1 MQIEKYLKEHQ
12 PICYRVFS
20 RSLEEGRLSHAYLL
34 SGEKGVPL
42 KEIALYLAKSI
53 VCDHPSPLADDT
65 CVTCHR
71 IDDGNYT
78 DLIVLDGEE
87 ESIKKGDITDLTA
100 SFSKTSME
108 GKGIMIYIINL
119 AENMISNATNA
130 LLKFLEEPTPG
141 TYAILTTRNSS
152 KILPTIISRCE
163 VIRLDAM
170 PHKEILK
177 GAKELGIDEKKAELL
192 SFFYGVPELIKEKIE
207 DEESPDIEGLIKEVC
222 LALSSDS
229 KKAIFLFQSQIIPA
243 WNTKIKAGILIDLLI
258 VIYKE
263 LVALSYGF
271 DPQLPHYVDIIKP
284 LLTDKKSLSYKLDFL
299 LNAKSELE
307 TNINVSLLL
316 DHIIINLTKEDRQ

>member
-12 PICYRVFS
+12 EICYRVFS

-87 ESIKKGDITDLTA
+87 ESIKKGDITELTA

-108 GKGIMIYIINL
+108 GKGVMIYIINL

-170 PHKEILK
+170 PHDEILK
-177 GAKELGIDEKKAELL
+177 GCKELGLDEKKSELL
-192 SFFYGVPELIKEKIE
+192 SFFYGVPELVKEKME
-207 DEESPDIEGLIKEVC
+207 DEEAPNIKGLMEEVC
-222 LALSSDS
+222 FALGSNP
-229 KKAIFLFQSQIIPA
+229 KKALFTFQSQIIPA
-243 WNTKIKAGILIDLLI
+243 WNNKVKAGILIDLLI

-263 LVALSYGF
+263 LLNLSYGF
-271 DPQLPHYVDIIKP
+271 EPTLPNHKGLLEP
-284 LLTDKKSLSYKLDFL
+284 LLEEKNAISGKLDFL

-316 DHIIINLTKEDRQ
+316 DHIIINLTKEERQ